1 MTVDETDQGRALED
15 SDWLDG
21 LRYCHRQI
29 NTGSI
34 RLFEAL
40 SYCYSLAEALVAK
53 GVLGI
58 EELEQRKDAAGKRIA
73 EQFQQQRIGVQMAP
87 ERDKYN
93 LGEQE
98 NHIDCQAHYAACR
111 AICCK
116 LNFALSAQDVEEGVV
131 QWKLDQPY
139 MIRQGENGYC
149 IHLDQE
155 TFQCTVH
162 DHRPAI
168 CRLYS
173 CRDDPKVW
181 LDYDQ
186 GVINPKLFGDEPSG
200 TAEDEVQT
208 ED

>member
-1 MTVDETDQGRALED
+1 MTIDETEQGPALED
-15 SDWLDG
+15 NDWLDG

-53 GVLGI
+53 GILGI
-58 EELEQRKDAAGKRIA
+58 EELEQRKDAASKRIA

-87 ERDKYN
+87 GRDKYN
-93 LGEQE
+93 LAEPE
-98 NHIDCQAHYAACR
+98 NHIDCQARLAACR
-111 AICCK
+111 AVCCK
-116 LNFALSAQDVEEGVV
+116 LNFALSSQDVEEGVV
-131 QWKLDQPY
+131 RWKLDQPY
-139 MIRQGENGYC
+139 MIRKGENGYC

-155 TFQCTVH
+155 TFRCTIYE
-162 DHRPAI
+162 HRPAI

-173 CRDDPKVW
+173 CRDDRKVW

-186 GVINPKLFGDEPSG
+186 GVINPALAGGEPSG
-200 TAEDEVQT
+200 ASEDEAST